1 MADNSNRT
9 ALLVIDMQVL
19 SLSLSLSLSPN
30 SLIFFIF
37 LFVERFYTRGR
48 SVASERGQSCSPQ
61 CNQSRSSR

>member
-9 ALLVIDMQVL
+9 ALLVIDMQV
-19 SLSLSLSLSPN
+19 LSLSLSLSPN